1 MIIPPNVSSPMVG
14 CAASQPWISHVES
27 HNKSRDTLL
36 QRSTCMALAQ
46 EESSPYNQT
55 MSQLQHR
62 NFVQTAKKTRG
73 TAAANLA
80 MPMEIHRRC
89 SVTFDEVV
97 RVRTVSYA
105 TSAATVDRLWYQK
118 ADYQRFRAK
127 IGTLITLAKKYRQQ
141 HRKSIHMPGMEKFLV
156 DDTDASVA
164 SGHPSTS
171 LLRSQAMDCV
181 LMEQF
186 CQRQQGHINEERI
199 AALCRLT
206 TRRAKVMA
214 WERAAAVR
222 ISNTYDDIVAST
234 TLTKKKDRH

>member
-1 MIIPPNVSSPMVG
+1 MVG

-36 QRSTCMALAQ
+36 QRSTCMTSVQ
-46 EESSPYNQT
+46 ESSSYNQT

-62 NFVQTAKKTRG
+62 NCFQMAKKTRG

-89 SVTFDEVV
+89 CKVTFDEVV

-105 TSAATVDRLWYQK
+105 TSATNVDRLWYQK

-127 IGTLITLAKKYRQQ
+127 IGTLITLAKKYREQ
-141 HRKSIHMPGMEKFLV
+141 HGKSVHLPGMEKFLLV
-156 DDTDASVA
+156 DTDASVA
-164 SGHPSTS
+164 SGGHPSTS
-171 LLRSQAMDCV
+171 LLRSQVMDCV

-186 CQRQQGHINEERI
+186 CQRQQGYINEERI

-214 WERAAAVR
+214 LERAAAVR

-234 TLTKKKDRH
+234 TLTTKKDRH